1 MKEKITFGEYLSQ
14 LLKLRSWSAAKLAR
28 MINLDP
34 SYVQKWVRGDR
45 VPALQSNH
53 ISNIVKALTYGIDN
67 KHKKGLFQLYINLL
81 VKSGYKIDNINS
93 IDLLIITLENAL
105 KETQVYSLTL
115 DVSERKCV
123 NIIETDKVIKS
134 LSNINFSPTSSDLK
148 TKKFEIEFNNMPNVL
163 HGKKNIL
170 KGIISLFRKASED
183 RNNTK
188 LNIMMTFQ
196 SEKNIISGCGKNLA
210 SDFKKSLIDALNK
223 GYKLTHLSRLNQN
236 ITRTFNIV
244 KDIISFVSKKVEYMP
259 LYLEKYGLVSPANE
273 LIIVEN
279 IGAIVCYGTKEL
291 SDIDTAF
298 VIKDKAGIKAL
309 INHFDLLL
317 NSASELLEIYESE
330 EQIYK
335 RAVNTDK
342 CLSNMYSYGCSL
354 NHFTYS
360 YDIWEKYLKKFS
372 KDNSIIK
379 PHLKRIKLRYKAF
392 FEQIT
397 NYKYYNILSKKAIT
411 HLISKESYLSKIK
424 YQKPEKQDIIDHIK
438 NIIYLLENYDNYS
451 IAFVNDDFIDSKK
464 VSWEVKQNHSVILG
478 YNNYDKTKENVN
490 IKMYITED
498 TIVNSFSNYFEFLWE
513 KASPYSKDKEQNIKW
528 LKEQI
533 KWYQSKTFLKNK
545 LIKIRFFLGIM

>member
-14 LLKLRSWSAAKLAR
+14 LLKLRSWSAAKFAR

-67 KHKKGLFQLYINLL
+67 KHNKGLFQLFINSL
-81 VKSGYKIDNINS
+81 VKNGYEINNINS
-93 IDLLIITLENAL
+93 INLLNIALENAL
-105 KETQVYSLTL
+105 KETQIYSLTL
-115 DVSERKCV
+115 DVSERKC
-123 NIIETDKVIKS
+123 IDITETDKVIKS
-134 LSNINFSPTSSDLK
+134 LSNISLGQTSNDLN
-148 TKKFEIEFNNMPNVL
+148 TKKFEIEFNNMPKIL
-163 HGKKNIL
+163 YGKKNIL
-170 KGIISLFRKASED
+170 KGIISLFRKASEKK
-183 RNNTK
+183 NNTQ
-188 LNIMMTFQ
+188 LSIMMTFQ
-196 SEKNIISGCGKNLA
+196 SEKNITSGCGKELA
-210 SDFKKSLIDALNK
+210 SDFEKSLIDTLNK
-223 GYKLTHLSRLNQN
+223 GYKLTYLSRLNQN

-244 KDIISFVSKKVEYMP
+244 KDIISFVSKKVEYIP

-279 IGAIVCYGTKEL
+279 IGAIICYGTEEL

-298 VIKDKAGIKAL
+298 VIKDKAGINAL
-309 INHFDLLL
+309 INHFNLLL

-392 FEQIT
+392 FEQIA
-397 NYKYYNILSKKAIT
+397 NYKYYNIISKRAIT
-411 HLISKESYLSKIK
+411 HLISKENYLSKIK
-424 YQKPEKQDIIDHIK
+424 YQKPEKQDIIDHIN
-438 NIIYLLENYDNYS
+438 NIIYLLETYDNYS
-451 IAFVNDDFIDSKK
+451 IAFVNDDFMDSKK
-464 VSWEVKQNHSVILG
+464 VSWEVKQHHSVILG
-478 YNNYDKTKENVN
+478 YNNYANTQEKVN

-498 TIVNSFSNYFEFLWE
+498 TIVNSFSNYFEYLWE
-513 KASPYSKDKEQNIKW
+513 KASPYSKDKEKNIEW

-533 KWYQSKTFLKNK
+533 KWYKNK
-545 LIKIRFFLGIM
+545 T